1 MTVPRPFLL
10 AILDGWGERESR
22 EANAIAMADTPIM
35 DRLKADYPH
44 TTLGSAGECVG
55 LPVGQMGNSE
65 VGHLNIGA
73 GRLVLQDFQRINH
86 SIERGDFYRN
96 RALLSAIEHAVEHR
110 STLHLLGLLSD
121 GGVHSHIEH
130 LFALIEMAREA
141 GLDSVVT
148 HAFLDGRDVP
158 PRSAL
163 EWVGQLDRMAGDGVG
178 AISTI
183 EGRYYAMD
191 RDNRWERIR
200 LAYDA
205 IVHAE
210 GPAAASASEAVERS
224 YAAGVDDEFL
234 VPTVVGERV
243 PMQALDSAIFFNF
256 RPDRPRQLTLALTA
270 RDFREFDR
278 GEGPVLPYLVT
289 MTEYDEKFGLPVA
302 FPPEKVRNVLADV
315 LADSGKTQ
323 LHIAETEKYA
333 HVTYFFNGGV
343 EEPKAGED
351 RVLIP
356 SPRVATYDLKPEMSA
371 PGVADET
378 VRRIQSARYDFIV
391 LNFANCDMVGHTGF
405 LDATVKAVEAV
416 DAALGRVL
424 DALFEAGG
432 AAFITADHGN
442 ADEMVQDG
450 SPCTAHSL
458 SRVPFIDAT
467 PVGRSLRD
475 DGTLGDIAPTVLE
488 VMRLTQPSEMTGT
501 SLFLKVA
508 KDGASL

>member
-1 MTVPRPFLL
+1 LSVPRPFLL
-10 AILDGWGERESR
+10 AILDGWGARRSSD
-22 EANAIAMADTPIM
+22 ANAIALADTPVM

-44 TTLGSAGECVG
+44 TTLGAAGECVG
-55 LPVGQMGNSE
+55 LPPGQMGNSE

-96 RALLSAIEHAVEHR
+96 PVLLSAIEHALEHN

-130 LFALIEMAREA
+130 LFAILEMAREA
-141 GLDSVVT
+141 GLERVAT

-163 EWVGQLDRMAGDGVG
+163 EWVGQLGRITGDGVG
-178 AISTI
+178 AIRTI

-191 RDNRWERIR
+191 RDNRWERTR

-205 IVHAE
+205 IARAE
-210 GPAAASASEAVERS
+210 GPSAATAEEAVESS

-234 VPTVVGERV
+234 VPTVVGERI
-243 PMQALDSAIFFNF
+243 PIQAGDSAIFFNF
-256 RPDRPRQLTLALTA
+256 RPDRPRELTRALVSE
-270 RDFREFDR
+270 DFREFDR
-278 GEGPVLPYLVT
+278 GKEPVSPYMVT
-289 MTEYDEKFGLPVA
+289 MTEYDDSFGLPVA
-302 FPPEKVRNVLADV
+302 FPPEKVRRVLADV
-315 LADSGKTQ
+315 LAENGRTQ

-371 PGVADET
+371 PEVAAET
-378 VRRIQSARYDFIV
+378 VRRIQSGAYDFIV
-391 LNFANCDMVGHTGF
+391 LNFANGDMVGHTGF
-405 LDATVKAVEAV
+405 LDAAIKAVEAV
-416 DAALGRVL
+416 DHALGRVL

-432 AAFITADHGN
+432 AGFITADHGN

-467 PVGRSLRD
+467 TGDRKLRD
-475 DGTLGDIAPTVLE
+475 DGTLGDVAPTVLE
-488 VMRLTQPSEMTGT
+488 VMGIQKPAEMTGT
-501 SLFLKVA
+501 SLFGVR
-508 KDGASL
+508 S